1 MSDELCFTAAHEL
14 ARQIATKRLSPVTL
28 INAVIARAERL
39 QPQLNC
45 LAVKSFD
52 EAREKAKQAE
62 NDVVQGRLG
71 LLHGVPISA
80 PEPEPSAGE
89 PQAENTSRQ
98 CSR

>member
-45 LAVKSFD
+45 LAVESFD
-52 EAREKAKQAE
+52 EAREKAQQAE
-62 NDVVQGRLG
+62 NDVVQGRPLG
-71 LLHGVPISA
+71 PLHGVPIVMSIRIIISND
-80 PEPEPSAGE
+80 E
-89 PQAENTSRQ
+89 
-98 CSR
+98 